1 MMDDED
7 MTQHNDLAAE
17 ALRRG
22 AAPGRGYAVARSL
35 SQIFHPV
42 TLSVVSIFIIG
53 VLGVRPMASGL
64 GWAAFC
70 TVIQVLPP
78 TIFFTVRLRQ
88 GAYTDDDVSVRSQR
102 NELYLFG
109 MATVLV
115 GVALLSLLGAP
126 PQFVALLASAAL
138 LNGLSWFINLFWKI
152 SIHSAGIG
160 SCATIAALYS
170 QPLGLVLWLCALSL
184 GWARLRT
191 RNHTPMQ
198 VVAGLALACACVFS
212 TFLAFGLP

>member
-1 MMDDED
+1 
-7 MTQHNDLAAE
+7 MTQQNDLTAE

-22 AAPGRGYAVARSL
+22 AAPGRGYAIARTP

-42 TLSVVSIFIIG
+42 TLSVVSIFIVG
-53 VLGVRPMASGL
+53 VLGVEPVRSGL
-64 GWAAFC
+64 GWAILCA
-70 TVIQVLPP
+70 VIQVIPP

-109 MATVLV
+109 MVTVLA
-115 GVALLSLLGAP
+115 GVALLSLVGAP
-126 PQFVALLASAAL
+126 KPFVALLASAAV
-138 LNGLSWFINLFWKI
+138 LNGLSWLINLFWKI

-170 QPLGLVLWLCALSL
+170 EPLGLFLWICAFSL
-184 GWARLRT
+184 GWARVRT

-198 VVAGLALACACVFS
+198 VVGGLALSCACVVGAFW
-212 TFLAFGLP
+212 AFGLL